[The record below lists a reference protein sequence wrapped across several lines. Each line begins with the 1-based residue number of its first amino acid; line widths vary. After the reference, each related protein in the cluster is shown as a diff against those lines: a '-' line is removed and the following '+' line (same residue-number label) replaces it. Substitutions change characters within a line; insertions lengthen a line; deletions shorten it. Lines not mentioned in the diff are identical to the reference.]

1 VVLRRTA
8 AAAVAPVAGCHF
20 DGLSLFVHAG
30 YVVPRQSAGVL
41 LHRHEGDA
49 LEVLLAHMGGPFWMK
64 KDQGAWSIPKG
75 EYEPGDDPLIAAQRE
90 FEEELG
96 SAPPFAT
103 YRPLGSI
110 RQQGGKLVTVWA
122 LEGDFDASAAVSN
135 TFEIEWPPG
144 SGLLRSFPEV
154 DRADWFTLDVARTKL
169 VKGQIPFL
177 DRLVA
182 DSSEG

>member
-1 VVLRRTA
+1 
-8 AAAVAPVAGCHF
+8 
-20 DGLSLFVHAG
+20 
-30 YVVPRQSAGVL
+30 
-41 LHRHEGDA
+41 
-49 LEVLLAHMGGPFWMK
+49 MGGPFWMK
-64 KDQGAWSIPKG
+64 KDEGAWSIPKG

-96 SAPPFAT
+96 SPPPLAT

-122 LEGDFDASAAVSN
+122 VEGDFDASAAVSN

-144 SGLLRSFPEV
+144 SELLKSFPEV

>member
-1 VVLRRTA
+1 
-8 AAAVAPVAGCHF
+8 
-20 DGLSLFVHAG
+20 
-30 YVVPRQSAGVL
+30 
-41 LHRHEGDA
+41 
-49 LEVLLAHMGGPFWMK
+49 MGGPFWMK
-64 KDQGAWSIPKG
+64 KDEGAWSIPKG

-96 SAPPFAT
+96 SPPPLAT

-110 RQQGGKLVTVWA
+110 RQKGGKLVTVWA
-122 LEGDFDASAAVSN
+122 VEGDFDASAAVSN
-135 TFEIEWPPG
+135 TFEIEWPPR
-144 SGLLRSFPEV
+144 SGLLKSFPEV

-182 DSSEG
+182 GSSEA

>member
-1 VVLRRTA
+1 
-8 AAAVAPVAGCHF
+8 
-20 DGLSLFVHAG
+20 
-30 YVVPRQSAGVL
+30 
-41 LHRHEGDA
+41 
-49 LEVLLAHMGGPFWMK
+49 MK

-75 EYEPGDDPLIAAQRE
+75 EYEPGDDALTAAQRE
-90 FEEELG
+90 FQEELG
-96 SAPPFAT
+96 APPPLAA

-122 LEGDFDASAAVSN
+122 VEGDFDASAAVSN

-144 SGLLRSFPEV
+144 SGLLKSFPEV

-182 DSSEG
+182 DSSER